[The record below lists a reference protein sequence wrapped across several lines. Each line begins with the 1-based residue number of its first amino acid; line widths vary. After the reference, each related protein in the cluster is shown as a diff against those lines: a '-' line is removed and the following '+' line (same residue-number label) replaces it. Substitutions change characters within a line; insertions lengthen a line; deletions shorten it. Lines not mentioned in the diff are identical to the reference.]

1 MPLYNI
7 EKNTPSSFHIENKR
21 YAEHISKWTWQR
33 MMHFMQVHLWIYGV
47 ARLGRHKIR
56 EGLPHGLS
64 PVNKLLD
71 IDVHQLIAFL
81 GHLPARGLLRR
92 LPRSAGR
99 QQRLPHHHLLH
110 VRTQGK
116 IDRET
121 GMMGF
126 IQLVIERFPC
136 LAAMLTRAIFSKVVE
151 GQRLSEMTAA
161 FLVAFILIGCSLGSV
176 ISTPLV
182 RLL

>member
-1 MPLYNI
+1 MPLYHI

-21 YAEHISKWTWQR
+21 YAEYISKWTWQR
-33 MMHFMQVHLWIYGV
+33 MMHFMQEHLWIYGV

-71 IDVHQLIAFL
+71 IDVHQLITFS
-81 GHLPARGLLRR
+81 GHLSARGLLRR
-92 LPRSAGR
+92 LPRPAGR

-116 IDRET
+116 I
-121 GMMGF
+121 
-126 IQLVIERFPC
+126 ERP
-136 LAAMLTRAIFSKVVE
+136 V
-151 GQRLSEMTAA
+151 
-161 FLVAFILIGCSLGSV
+161 
-176 ISTPLV
+176 
-182 RLL
+182 